1 MSTTPPF
8 QTGPPVPASRGW
20 IFLFGFYLIVLNL
33 VLLYLLIRIWPG
45 KPSDGLIHVTIIHKY
60 FERDLDLETVYLSL
74 VALVGA
80 LGAFIHLATSFTEFL
95 GNRTFIASWKWWY
108 ALRPFIGSALALMV
122 YFAARGGL
130 IAGNGNAKDLSP
142 YGIAALA
149 GLAGMFSKQA
159 TDKLREVFE
168 NLFKTT
174 HPSTRF
180 DSGKDATDPVT
191 GKPAGDPAGDKPA
204 PDVVVV
210 KSPPDIVIVKP
221 VTDSATDKSA
231 ADPAANKPA
240 T

>member
-8 QTGPPVPASRGW
+8 QTGPPVAASRGW

-33 VLLYLLIRIWPG
+33 VLLYLLVRVWPG
-45 KPSDGLIHVTIIHKY
+45 KPAADDLVHVTIIPKY
-60 FERDLDLETVYLSL
+60 FERNLDLETVYLSL
-74 VALVGA
+74 VAIVGA

-108 ALRPFIGSALALMV
+108 GLRPFIGSALALMV

-130 IAGNGNAKDLSP
+130 IAGTGAAKDLSP

-180 DSGKDATDPVT
+180 DSGKDSTDPVT
-191 GKPAGDPAGDKPA
+191 GKPAGDPAADKPA
-204 PDVVVV
+204 PD
-210 KSPPDIVIVKP
+210 IVIVRTA
-221 VTDSATDKSA
+221 TDSGTDKSA
-231 ADPAANKPA
+231 VDPAADKPA

>member
-1 MSTTPPF
+1 MSTTAPF
-8 QTGPPVPASRGW
+8 QTGPPVAASRVW
-20 IFLFGFYLIVLNL
+20 IILFGFYLIVLNL

-45 KPSDGLIHVTIIHKY
+45 KPVSADDLVHVTIIPKY
-60 FERDLDLETVYLSL
+60 FERNLDLETVYLSL

-108 ALRPFIGSALALMV
+108 GLRPFIGSALALMV

-130 IAGNGNAKDLSP
+130 IAGPGNAKDLSP

-174 HPSTRF
+174 HPSIRF
-180 DSGKDATDPVT
+180 DSGKDDSDVVHSKPAQDAANDTPATGPDT
-191 GKPAGDPAGDKPA
+191 GKPAPGPDTGRPAPDAGNDKPA
-204 PDVVVV
+204 V
-210 KSPPDIVIVKP
+210 
-221 VTDSATDKSA
+221 
-231 ADPAANKPA
+231 
-240 T
+240 

>member
-122 YFAARGGL
+122 YFAA
-130 IAGNGNAKDLSP
+130 
-142 YGIAALA
+142 LA

>member
-8 QTGPPVPASRGW
+8 QTGPPEPASKLW
-20 IFLFGFYLIVLNL
+20 IFLFGFYLMALNL
-33 VLLYLLIRIWPG
+33 LLVYLLIRVWPG
-45 KPSDGLIHVTIIHKY
+45 KLPTGDELIHVTIIPRY
-60 FERDLDLETVYLSL
+60 FERNLDLETVYLSL
-74 VALVGA
+74 VALVGG

-130 IAGNGNAKDLSP
+130 IANSGGAKDLSP

-180 DSGKDATDPVT
+180 DSGKDPTDPVT
-191 GKPAGDPAGDKPA
+191 GKPAGDPPADKPA
-204 PDVVVV
+204 PN
-210 KSPPDIVIVKP
+210 IVIVKP
-221 VTDSATDKSA
+221 IV
-231 ADPAANKPA
+231 DPAADRQANDLDIDKPA

>member
-1 MSTTPPF
+1 MSTTAPF
-8 QTGPPVPASRGW
+8 QTGPPVAASRVW
-20 IFLFGFYLIVLNL
+20 IILFGFYLIVLNMA
-33 VLLYLLIRIWPG
+33 LLYLLIRIWPG
-45 KPSDGLIHVTIIHKY
+45 KPASADGLVHVTIIHKY

-108 ALRPFIGSALALMV
+108 ALRPFIGSALALLV

-130 IAGNGNAKDLSP
+130 IAGTGNAKDLSP

-180 DSGKDATDPVT
+180 DSGKDTTEPVAGNPAADT
-191 GKPAGDPAGDKPA
+191 G
-204 PDVVVV
+204 
-210 KSPPDIVIVKP
+210 
-221 VTDSATDKSA
+221 TDKSA
-231 ADPAANKPA
+231 SDPATDKPIL
-240 T
+240 